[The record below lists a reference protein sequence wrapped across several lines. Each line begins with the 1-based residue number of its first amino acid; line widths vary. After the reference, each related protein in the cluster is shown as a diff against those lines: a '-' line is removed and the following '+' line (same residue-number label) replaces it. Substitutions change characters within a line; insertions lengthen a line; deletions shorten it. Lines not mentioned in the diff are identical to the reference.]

1 MKIKLHKL
9 VLLALIFSFQF
20 YLYSNEA
27 DELENKIDLY
37 LSKMTVP
44 QKVGQL
50 FMVEIGYITPEE
62 VRKYSIGAV
71 LNGGGSFP
79 NQKRDH
85 TVQDWIDLADQFYIA
100 SSKTEEGRWSMPV
113 FWGTDAVHGHNNLRG
128 ATIFPHNI
136 GLGATRNPK
145 LVEKINNAVATEVS
159 ASGVDL
165 TFAPA
170 VSVPRDDRW
179 GRTYEGFSED
189 PKLVA
194 LLGKHSVIGLQGKL
208 GNDFLKGKKILA
220 TAKHFI
226 GDGGTLDGV
235 DKGNTILSEEDL
247 IEIHAQGYISTINA
261 GVQFVMASFNSWNGD
276 KLHGQKYLLSDL
288 LKDQL
293 GFDGIVLGDWN
304 GHQEVAGCSVESCA
318 NAINAGLDMFMIT
331 ENWRSLY
338 KNTLQQVLSGEILEV
353 RLEDAVRRI
362 LRVKLRYGLHEKG
375 KPSSRISP
383 EDINSIGSSE
393 HRDLARKAVQE
404 SLVLLKNNKN
414 VLPID
419 PSKKI
424 LIVGEGSKRISKAT
438 GGWSLTWQGSNTDNS
453 DFPKATSI
461 YDGFSKIVK
470 EGNGKIEYSVDGKYK
485 AKPDIAILVI
495 GENPYAEYQGSVEN
509 LLLTGVEFN
518 HLRVASQYRKE
529 NIKVITLLIS
539 GRPLW
544 VNREL
549 NASDAF
555 VAAWLPGTEGGGVAD
570 ILFLNP
576 RTAEAKDFK
585 GKLSFSWP
593 KEANQSSVNL
603 GDKDYSPLFSYGYG
617 LSYKDEEKFDE
628 LSERMNSSTNSK
640 LGKSVL
646 EGWPKSGLNVV
657 LQTKNEEV
665 FLNNKNISTGNE
677 EVSVSIFDNLIQED
691 SQRITFQGNA
701 NASWSLLSSPPINWL
716 REEKASGVLSIQ
728 MKVLRKDSYNELY
741 FKSSCGDDCGITFS
755 LSKFLEN
762 IPQDEWFILGIPLK
776 CLKENN
782 LDLSTLSKPL
792 GFNTKGSWTLEL
804 GRVYLE
810 GGMGGK
816 SIFPCSLLDGEH
828 E

>member
-1 MKIKLHKL
+1 MYKLT
-9 VLLALIFSFQF
+9 LLALIFSFQF
-20 YLYSNEA
+20 HLNA
-27 DELENKIDLY
+27 DEAGEMEDKIDLY
-37 LSKMTVP
+37 LSKMSVS

-79 NQKRDH
+79 YQKRDH
-85 TVQDWIDLADQFYIA
+85 TVQDWIDLADEFYIA

-145 LVEKINNAVATEVS
+145 LVEKISNAVAIEVS
-159 ASGVDL
+159 SSGLDL

-189 PKLVA
+189 PQLVA
-194 LLGKHSVIGLQGKL
+194 LLGKHSVIGLQGEL
-208 GNDFLKGKKILA
+208 GNDFLIEKKVLA

-247 IEIHAQGYISTINA
+247 IEIHAKGYMSTIEA

-276 KLHGQKYLLSDL
+276 KLHGHKYLLTDI
-288 LKDQL
+288 LKGQL
-293 GFDGIVLGDWN
+293 GFDGVVLGDWN
-304 GHQEVAGCSVESCA
+304 GHQEVQGCSVVSCEK
-318 NAINAGLDMFMIT
+318 AINAGLDMFMIT
-331 ENWRSLY
+331 ENWRSLF
-338 KNTLQQVLSGEILEV
+338 KNTLQQVQEEKISEA
-353 RLEDAVRRI
+353 RLNDAVRRI
-362 LRVKLRYGLHEKG
+362 LRVKLRYGLLEKG
-375 KPSSRISP
+375 KPSSRISL
-383 EDINSIGSSE
+383 EDIKSIGSKE

-414 VLPID
+414 ALPID

-438 GGWSLTWQGSNTDNS
+438 GGWSLTWQGTNVGNS
-453 DFPKATSI
+453 EFPGATSI
-461 YDGFSKIVK
+461 YAGFSKIVK
-470 EGNGKIEYSVDGKYK
+470 EGNGKIEYSEDGEYK
-485 AKPDIAILVI
+485 IKPDIAILVI
-495 GENPYAEYQGSVEN
+495 GEDPYAEYQGSVEN
-509 LLLTGVEFN
+509 LLFTNTDFN
-518 HLRVASQYRKE
+518 HLDVASQYKKE
-529 NIKVITLLIS
+529 NIKVITLFIS

-576 RTAEAKDFK
+576 NTKKEKDFK
-585 GKLSFSWP
+585 GKLPFSWP
-593 KEANQSSVNL
+593 KEANQNSTNL

-617 LSYKDEEKFDE
+617 LSYKDEVEIDK
-628 LSERMNSSTNSK
+628 LSEKTNSSTNSK
-640 LGKSVL
+640 LGKTVL
-646 EGWPKSGLNVV
+646 EGWPKSGLGVV
-657 LQTKNEEV
+657 LQAENNEV
-665 FLNNKNISTGNE
+665 FLNNKNISTSNE
-677 EVSVSIFDNLIQED
+677 EVSIDIVDNKIQED
-691 SQRITFQGNA
+691 TQRITFKGTTD
-701 NASWSLLSSPPINWL
+701 ASWSLLSSQSINWS

-728 MKVLRKDSYNELY
+728 MKVLQRDSHNEIY
-741 FKSSCGDDCGITFS
+741 FNSSCGDECSVTFG

-762 IPQDEWFILGIPLK
+762 ISENEWFILGIPLK
-776 CLKENN
+776 CLQDNN
-782 LDLSTLSKPL
+782 VDLSTISKPL